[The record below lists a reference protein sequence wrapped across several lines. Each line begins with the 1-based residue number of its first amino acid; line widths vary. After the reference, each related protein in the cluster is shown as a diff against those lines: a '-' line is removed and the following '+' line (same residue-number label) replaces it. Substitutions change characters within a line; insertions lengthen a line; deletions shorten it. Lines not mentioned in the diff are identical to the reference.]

1 MKTLSLAWSYLWSRP
16 LSATLNLLLLSLGL
30 ASITFLLLVSNQLN
44 KAFERDLQGIDVVV
58 GAKGSPMQLI
68 LSGVFHIDVPPGNV
82 PLQAVQALQ
91 QHPMVAQVIPIS
103 LGDNLHGFR
112 IVGTSLDYLTHYR
125 AQLAQGQLWTQPM
138 QVVLGATAARKLGLL
153 MGNTFVGSHGLAEG
167 GHAHGDSR
175 YTVVGILAPSGS
187 VLDRLILTDTASVWK
202 VHEDYTAVDE
212 EDRAILMEEREVT
225 LALVRYKS
233 PLAAVSF
240 PRYINTST
248 DMQAAA
254 PALEITRLLRML
266 GLGTDVLRA
275 FAGVLL
281 LSAGLSVFIALWGAV
296 RERRGDLALL
306 RMLAFAPSR
315 VALPVKGFTQAAV
328 QTAPVVQAAQPVQSR
343 AAHVAAPVATP
354 PAPVVPAAVAVPVL
368 EQIVPVSTAAP
379 VRYADDAPPDWNYL
393 LGRLNVQAMAQQLA
407 KHCVLDSVSE
417 QQVVLRLAQ
426 EHKHLQTKMATD
438 NLQTALSYYFARPL
452 KLSVV
457 LGKVEAATPAKI
469 EHQTRE
475 TRQQQAL
482 DSVASDAFVLGAVT
496 ELGATVV
503 PESIK
508 YVNQ

>member
-30 ASITFLLLVSNQLN
+30 ASITFLLLISEQLN

-112 IVGTSLDYLTHYR
+112 IVGTSHDYITHYQ
-125 AQLAQGQLWTQPM
+125 AQLAQGRLWTQPM
-138 QVVLGATAARKLGLL
+138 QVVLGAIAARKLGLL
-153 MGNTFVGSHGLAEG
+153 MGHTFVGSHGLAEG

-187 VLDRLILTDTASVWK
+187 ALDRLILTDSASVWK

-212 EDRAILMEEREVT
+212 DDRTIMMEEREIT

-306 RMLAFAPSR
+306 RMLGAPPHKVASLLLLEALWLGLLAALLGVLAGQGMALGLGWLLQLDNSLLIGGLSWPPALYLVPA
-315 VALPVKGFTQAAV
+315 VALGV
-328 QTAPVVQAAQPVQSR
+328 SL
-343 AAHVAAPVATP
+343 VAAIL
-354 PAPVVPAAVAVPVL
+354 PALGAYRVSVL
-368 EQIVPVSTAAP
+368 E
-379 VRYADDAPPDWNYL
+379 L
-393 LGRLNVQAMAQQLA
+393 LQGR
-407 KHCVLDSVSE
+407 
-417 QQVVLRLAQ
+417 
-426 EHKHLQTKMATD
+426 
-438 NLQTALSYYFARPL
+438 
-452 KLSVV
+452 
-457 LGKVEAATPAKI
+457 
-469 EHQTRE
+469 
-475 TRQQQAL
+475 
-482 DSVASDAFVLGAVT
+482 
-496 ELGATVV
+496 
-503 PESIK
+503 
-508 YVNQ
+508 